1 MGLTMKERQSV
12 TRETAAR
19 YAAASRKEKT
29 MILNEFIELTGYNR
43 KYAINLLRSCIRKRR
58 CSRFGNIG
66 KETRKEY
73 FEIIEIV
80 NPTRKKR
87 VYKARYDKPV
97 IQFLFPYL
105 QNGNSNSAWGFSGGL
120 DGKESD
126 FSAGDLGLIPGSGRS
141 LGEGNGRP
149 LQISCLENP
158 MDRGTWLQSMGS
170 QRVGQDR
177 VTNTF
182 TFFPLAEQ

>member
-1 MGLTMKERQSV
+1 MDSFSILCTWGGVRFWTWQVHLPPWV
-12 TRETAAR
+12 LW
-19 YAAASRKEKT
+19 ASDAENRALST
-29 MILNEFIELTGYNR
+29 QGSLEFVWWWV
-43 KYAINLLRSCIRKRR
+43 KW
-58 CSRFGNIG
+58 
-66 KETRKEY
+66 
-73 FEIIEIV
+73 IEIPWGWRIWGRAEASDLTLPW
-80 NPTRKKR
+80 NSGLAF
-87 VYKARYDKPV
+87 YSGS
-97 IQFLFPYL
+97 FLLDGLLTEGFP
-105 QNGNSNSAWGFSGGL
+105 GGS
-120 DGKESD
+120 DGKESACK
-126 FSAGDLGLIPGSGRS
+126 AGDTGLIPGSGRS

>member
-19 YAAASRKEKT
+19 YAAASRNEKT

-80 NPTRKKR
+80 PIKQKRTSVWMSSLFTR
-87 VYKARYDKPV
+87 
-97 IQFLFPYL
+97 
-105 QNGNSNSAWGFSGGL
+105 
-120 DGKESD
+120 
-126 FSAGDLGLIPGSGRS
+126 
-141 LGEGNGRP
+141 
-149 LQISCLENP
+149 
-158 MDRGTWLQSMGS
+158 RG
-170 QRVGQDR
+170 V
-177 VTNTF
+177 
-182 TFFPLAEQ
+182 